1 MALAQRQIQFAPAR
15 ADGSGAPSITAGYYL
30 IEPTSEYYNSGTG
43 GVKKI
48 PLMVSIDSGGAPQ
61 TRDLDVTP
69 VDFSWAW
76 QVTGHFKGQAKDTID
91 FIQVP
96 AGTYATVLHFENK
109 TEVPRVDGSTLG
121 PVASATPA
129 LELRIQALEAT
140 PPGSAAGVSSFHGRT
155 GAVVPLV
162 ADPSDITATGI
173 LLAKA
178 ADAAAV
184 RTIAGAAPISHTHAV
199 PTDLVATGTPS
210 STTFLRGDGAWAA
223 VSATADL
230 TGVPWYLGTTA
241 GSYPPRPATTR
252 PVIFTDPNVMPANTG
267 STSGGGG
274 MVPTGSLPGGLSDMW
289 VS

>member
-1 MALAQRQIQFAPAR
+1 MTLALRQIRHTPLR
-15 ADGSGAPSITAGYYL
+15 MDGSGAPTVASGYYVYK
-30 IEPTSEYYNSGTG
+30 PSKPYDDGTG
-43 GVKKI
+43 RVERIGMQVNIDGASVIKDI
-48 PLMVSIDSGGAPQ
+48 P
-61 TRDLDVTP
+61 VTP
-69 VDFSWAW
+69 ADFSWAW
-76 QVTGHFKGQAKDTID
+76 EVTGHLIGQDKDTLEYVA
-91 FIQVP
+91 VP
-96 AGTYATVLHFENK
+96 AGTYATVLDFEDL
-109 TEVPRVDGSTLG
+109 VRLDPATLG
-121 PVASATPA
+121 PVSSATPA

-140 PPGSAAGVSSFHGRT
+140 PPGSAAGVSSFKGRT

-178 ADAAAV
+178 ANGAAV
-184 RTIAGAAPISHTHAV
+184 LGIAGAAAASHTHAV

-230 TGVPWYLGTTA
+230 TAVPWYLGTTA

-289 VS
+289 IS